1 MSRQRRDR
9 PDSPSCV
16 EKNDARDSQI
26 IPNQRQCVLSEG
38 GTMLS
43 LKTMTESK
51 LKVLK
56 RQVEAAIHAKV
67 AERRCEIESEL
78 SKLSLLDGGERRK
91 VVRAVAR
98 GTVAVKVGKKPEAS
112 TLNQPRKV
120 RNTRKAANSAET
132 GFSPPV
138 IADHIEPLRIETSAV
153 ALIEAPVPLIE
164 ANAVSANLSV
174 AA

>member
-1 MSRQRRDR
+1 M
-9 PDSPSCV
+9 
-16 EKNDARDSQI
+16 
-26 IPNQRQCVLSEG
+26 LSKG

-67 AERRCEIESEL
+67 AERRRDIESEL

-98 GTVAVKVGKKPEAS
+98 GTVDVKVGKKPKAS
-112 TLNQPRKV
+112 TLNQPKKAGKA

-132 GFSPPV
+132 VFSPPA
-138 IADHIEPLRIETSAV
+138 IADHIEPLC
-153 ALIEAPVPLIE
+153 
-164 ANAVSANLSV
+164 
-174 AA
+174 

>member
-1 MSRQRRDR
+1 M
-9 PDSPSCV
+9 
-16 EKNDARDSQI
+16 
-26 IPNQRQCVLSEG
+26 LSEG

-67 AERRCEIESEL
+67 TERRREIESEL
-78 SKLSLLDGGERRK
+78 SKLSLLDGGERGK
-91 VVRAVAR
+91 VVRAAAR
-98 GTVAVKVGKKPEAS
+98 EIVAVKLDKKPKMS
-112 TLNQPRKV
+112 TPNQPRKSRKV
-120 RNTRKAANSAET
+120 RNTRKAAN
-132 GFSPPV
+132 GCFSPVV

-164 ANAVSANLSV
+164 ANVVPADLGV